1 MWDKLLPN
9 IWFPSNRLFANKIKV
24 PFFKTHE
31 RTTLHK
37 GVYPSG
43 MFLFAAVINSR
54 KFYTYS
60 RTVPQAK
67 VLCNM

>member
-9 IWFPSNRLFANKIKV
+9 VWFPSNRLFANKIKV

-37 GVYPSG
+37 GVSPLERL
-43 MFLFAAVINSR
+43 LFANVIKRR
-54 KFYTYS
+54 KFIYLLYDS
-60 RTVPQAK
+60 
-67 VLCNM
+67 CSS